1 MRWPVVDPPYR
12 LARAKAPAAL
22 ADAPGAPDAEGFL
35 TLDLWVIGN
44 RLALDGPGD
53 APEIDLK
60 GAIVLPAFVDCHTH
74 LDKGHIWPR
83 RPNPDGT
90 FIGALANVA
99 ADREANWSAEDVRRR
114 MDFSLRCAWA
124 HGTGAIRTHLDSIG
138 KQAAISWGVF
148 RETREEW
155 RGRIAL
161 QAACLVGIE
170 EVGPGHYE
178 WLAGEVARSG
188 GVLGAV
194 AYPVPDLDARLDF
207 FFRLAAEHGLHA
219 DFHAD
224 ETQDPDSRCLRAIAE
239 AKLRNRYEGRVLVGH
254 CCSLARQPEGEA
266 RATIARVAEAGLDVV
281 SLPMCNMYLQDRAET
296 RTPRSRGVTL
306 VHELAA
312 AGVRVAFASDNTR
325 DPFYAYG
332 DMDMLEVLREATRI
346 GHLDH
351 PFGAWPAAIARTP
364 AAVMGIEGGVIAEG
378 APADFAIFPARRW
391 TELLSRPHADRQ
403 VVRRGRFIDDR
414 PPDYAE
420 LDDLMERT

>member
-1 MRWPVVDPPYR
+1 MRWTIPEQPFR
-12 LARAKAPAAL
+12 LTGAKVPAAL
-22 ADAPGAPDAEGFL
+22 ADAPGAPDAQGFL
-35 TLDLWVIGN
+35 ALDLWVAEG
-44 RLALDGPGD
+44 RLALAGPAE
-53 APEIDLK
+53 APAVALA
-60 GAIVLPAFVDCHTH
+60 GAIALPAFVDCHTH

-83 RPNPDGT
+83 RPNPDGS
-90 FIGALANVA
+90 FLGALTNVA
-99 ADREANWSAEDVRRR
+99 ADREAHWSAEDVRRR

-138 KQAAISWGVF
+138 PQAAISWGVF
-148 RETREEW
+148 RETREDW

-194 AYPVPDLDARLDF
+194 AYPVPDLDERLDLV
-207 FFRLAAEHGLHA
+207 FRLAEKHGLA
-219 DFHAD
+219 VDFHAD

-239 AKLRNRYEGRVLVGH
+239 AKLRAGFEGPVLVGH

-281 SLPMCNMYLQDRAET
+281 SLPMCNLYLQDRAGG
-296 RTPRSRGVTL
+296 RTPRARGITL

-332 DMDMLEVLREATRI
+332 DMDMLEVLREAVRI

-351 PFGAWPAAIARTP
+351 PFGDWPAAIGRR
-364 AAVMGIEGGVIAEG
+364 AAAMTGLPGGIIADG
-378 APADFAIFPARRW
+378 APADLTLFPARGW
-391 TELLSRPHADRQ
+391 TELLSRPHSDRQ
-403 VVRRGRFIDDR
+403 VLRGGRPSAAR
-414 PPDYAE
+414 PPDFAE
-420 LDDLMERT
+420 LDDLMERP